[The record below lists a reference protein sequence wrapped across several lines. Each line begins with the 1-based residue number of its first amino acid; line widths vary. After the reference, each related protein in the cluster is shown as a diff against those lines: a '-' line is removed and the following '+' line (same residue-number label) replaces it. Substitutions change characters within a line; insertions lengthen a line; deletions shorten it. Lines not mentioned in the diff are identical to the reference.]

1 MHTNNG
7 KQSHIHP
14 YSAVLFLRIEQ
25 WAPPSYFFSPS
36 LPLIREKRIFEMETE
51 EKVSPS
57 SRQKCTT
64 NSFLAYTQTKK
75 NTTFTFPAMVE
86 KVNVV

>member
-1 MHTNNG
+1 MENKVTFILVQPFCPSISSNG
-7 KQSHIHP
+7 
-14 YSAVLFLRIEQ
+14 LRHR
-25 WAPPSYFFSPS
+25 YPS
-36 LPLIREKRIFEMETE
+36 LLLILEKYIFEMETE

-75 NTTFTFPAMVE
+75 NTTFTFTAMVE

>member
-1 MHTNNG
+1 MPTNNG

-14 YSAVLFLRIEQ
+14 RSAVLSLYLEQ
-25 WAPPSYFFSPS
+25 WAPPSLSFSPS
-36 LPLIREKRIFEMETE
+36 LLLILEKYIFEMETE

-75 NTTFTFPAMVE
+75 NTTFTFTAMVE

>member
-1 MHTNNG
+1 MENKVTFILVQPFCPSISSNG
-7 KQSHIHP
+7 
-14 YSAVLFLRIEQ
+14 LRHH
-25 WAPPSYFFSPS
+25 YPS
-36 LPLIREKRIFEMETE
+36 LLLMREKHIFEKETE

-64 NSFLAYTQTKK
+64 NNFLAYTQTKK
-75 NTTFTFPAMVE
+75 NTTFTFTAMVE